1 MDGKGYEVKI
11 AFNILPLKSAH
22 KGRGIGYYTQHL
34 LNALKQDQTLK
45 IQEFTNISEVKD
57 ADVIHY
63 PWFDFFFHS
72 LPLKRSSPTVVTIH
86 DVIPLKFSKHY
97 PVGIKGRFNLFLQR
111 LALKSCKVVITD
123 SQASKNDI
131 TGYLKIPPQ
140 RVEVIYLAADSQF
153 RILPDAKLLY
163 IKRKYKLPD
172 QFMLYVGDA
181 NWVKNL
187 PFLIRG
193 FNEILKTKKFDNLT
207 LCLVG
212 EVFLKK
218 VDTID
223 HPELESLKQVNN
235 LIKQYKLEDKIIKPG
250 KIENEDLVAIFNLA
264 TLYIQPSI
272 YEGFGLPI
280 LQSFACGLPALSSN
294 RGSLPEVGGNAAVYF
309 DPEDLYQFKT
319 LAQEL
324 LRNKS
329 LREKLQKSG
338 FKQVEKFSWARV
350 KEETKQVYKKVTRDK

>member
-1 MDGKGYEVKI
+1 MKI
-11 AFNILPLKSAH
+11 AFNILPLKNAH
-22 KGRGIGYYTQHL
+22 KGRGIGYYTQNL
-34 LNALKQDQTLK
+34 LNILKQDQTLE

-63 PWFDFFFHS
+63 PWFDFVFHS
-72 LPLKRSSPTVVTIH
+72 LPLKRSSPTVVTVH
-86 DVIPLKFSKHY
+86 DVIPLKFSRHY

-111 LALKSCKVVITD
+111 WALKSCKVLITD

-131 TGYLKIPPQ
+131 TEYLKISPE

-153 RILPDAKLLY
+153 RTLPDAKLLY

-172 QFMLYVGDA
+172 QFLLYVGDA
-181 NWVKNL
+181 NWIKNL
-187 PFLIRG
+187 PFLIRC
-193 FNEILKTKKFDNLT
+193 FNEILKTKKFDNLA

-223 HPELESLKQVNN
+223 HPELESLKQVSN

-280 LQSFACGLPALSSN
+280 LQSFACGLPVIAAKS
-294 RGSLPEVGGNAAVYF
+294 GSLPEVGGNAAVYF
-309 DPEDLYQFKT
+309 DPYNLNQFKMIV
-319 LAQEL
+319 LEVLQ
-324 LRNKS
+324 NKS

-338 FKQVEKFSWARV
+338 FKQVEKFSWTRV
-350 KEETKQVYKKVTRDK
+350 RDETKQVYKKAAEDK

>member
-1 MDGKGYEVKI
+1 MKI
-11 AFNILPLKSAH
+11 AFNITPLKNAH
-22 KGRGIGYYTQHL
+22 KGRGIGYYTQYL
-34 LNALKQDQTLK
+34 LNVLKQDQTLK
-45 IQEFTNISEVKD
+45 IQEFTNIAEIKD

-72 LPLKRSSPTVVTIH
+72 LSLKRPIPTVVTVH
-86 DVIPLKFSKHY
+86 DVIPLKFAKHY
-97 PVGIKGRFNLFLQR
+97 PLGIKGKFNLFLQK
-111 LALKSCKVVITD
+111 LALKSCKVVIAD

-131 TGYLKIPPQ
+131 TGYLKIPAAKI
-140 RVEVIYLAADSQF
+140 EVIYLAADSQF
-153 RILPDAKLLY
+153 RTLPDAELLF

-172 QFMLYVGDA
+172 RFLLYVGDA
-181 NWVKNL
+181 NWTKNL
-187 PFLIRG
+187 PFLIKG
-193 FNEILKTKKFDNLT
+193 FNEILKTEKSNNFN

-218 VDTID
+218 VDTIE
-223 HPELESLKQVNN
+223 HPELESLKQVSN
-235 LIKQYKLEDKIIKPG
+235 LIRQYNLEDKIIKLG
-250 KIENEDLVAIFNLA
+250 KVENEDLAAIFNLA

-280 LQSFACGLPALSSN
+280 LQSFACGLPVLSSN

-309 DPEDLYQFKT
+309 DPEDLYQFKS

-338 FKQVEKFSWARV
+338 FKQVEKFSWAKV
-350 KEETKQVYKKVTRDK
+350 KDETKQVYKKAAGGK

>member
-1 MDGKGYEVKI
+1 MEDKMKI
-11 AFNILPLKSAH
+11 AFNVLPLKSAH

-72 LPLKRSSPTVVTIH
+72 LPLKRPISTVVTVH
-86 DVIPLKFSKHY
+86 DVIPLKFSRHY

-111 LALKSCKVVITD
+111 SALKSCKVVITD

-193 FNEILKTKKFDNLT
+193 FNEILKTEKFGNLN

-218 VDTID
+218 VDTIE

-250 KIENEDLVAIFNLA
+250 KIENEDLVTIFNLA

-280 LQSFACGLPALSSN
+280 LQSFASGLPVIAAKS
-294 RGSLPEVGGNAAVYF
+294 GSLPEVGGNAAVYF
-309 DPEDLYQFKT
+309 DPYNLNQFKT
-319 LAQEL
+319 TVLEVLQ
-324 LRNKS
+324 NKS
-329 LREKLQKSG
+329 LREKLQKAG
-338 FKQVEKFSWARV
+338 FAQVEKFSWRKV
-350 KEETKQVYKKVTRDK
+350 EDETKKIYKRVREDK

>member
-1 MDGKGYEVKI
+1 MKI

-22 KGRGIGYYTQHL
+22 KDRGIGYYTQNL
-34 LNALKQDQTLK
+34 LEALKEDKTLDVL
-45 IQEFTNISEVKD
+45 EFTNISEVRR

-72 LPLKRSSPTVVTIH
+72 LPVKRPCPTIVTVH
-86 DVIPLKFSKHY
+86 DVIPLIFSEHY
-97 PVGIKGRFNLFLQR
+97 PVGMKGKLNFFLQKW
-111 LALKSCKVVITD
+111 ALKSCKALITD

-131 TGYLKIPPQ
+131 VNYLKIPLE
-140 RVEVIYLAADSQF
+140 RIEVIYLATDSQF
-153 RILPDAKLLY
+153 RTLPDAKLLY

-172 QFMLYVGDA
+172 RFLLYVGDG
-181 NWVKNL
+181 NWIKNL

-193 FNEILKTKKFDNLT
+193 FNEILKTKKFDNLA

-223 HPELESLKQVNN
+223 HPELESLKQVSN

-250 KIENEDLVAIFNLA
+250 KVENEDLVAIFNLA

-280 LQSFACGLPALSSN
+280 LQSFACGLPVIAAKS
-294 RGSLPEVGGNAAVYF
+294 GSLPEVGGNAAVYF
-309 DPEDLYQFKT
+309 DPYNLNRFKMT
-319 LAQEL
+319 VLEVLQ
-324 LRNKS
+324 NKS

-338 FKQVEKFSWARV
+338 FKQVEKFSWTRV
-350 KEETKQVYKKVTRDK
+350 KDETKQVYKRATEDK